1 MEQPKRGRP
10 TKYKEEFENQAFELC
25 LLGLSDEQLAGYF
38 HVDLATLNRWKQDH
52 PNFCESIKAGKQDAD
67 AKVSKA
73 LYQSAIGY
81 THPETVFHVV
91 SDGSNLGSSVV
102 ATETVKKYPPNER
115 AARFWLTNRQR
126 KNWTEKSEI
135 GFTNKNGEDVQPFIN
150 LPTDALKALEQI
162 LTKADEDSNT
172 GTDQQGGA
180 A

>member
-1 MEQPKRGRP
+1 MEKKKRGRP
-10 TKYKEEFENQAFELC
+10 TTYKHEYDNQAFKLC
-25 LLGLSDEQLAGYF
+25 LLGHTDEELARYF
-38 HVDLATLNRWKQDH
+38 EIEVSTLNKWKLAN
-52 PNFCESIKAGKQDAD
+52 PNFVESIKAGREDAD
-67 AKVSKA
+67 AEVSQA
-73 LYQSAIGY
+73 LYKSAMGY
-81 THPETVFHVV
+81 SHPETIYHVV

-102 ATETVKKYPPNER
+102 ATETVKQYPPNER
-115 AARFWLTNRQR
+115 ALRFWLMNRQR
-126 KNWTEKSEI
+126 AKWTEKTEI